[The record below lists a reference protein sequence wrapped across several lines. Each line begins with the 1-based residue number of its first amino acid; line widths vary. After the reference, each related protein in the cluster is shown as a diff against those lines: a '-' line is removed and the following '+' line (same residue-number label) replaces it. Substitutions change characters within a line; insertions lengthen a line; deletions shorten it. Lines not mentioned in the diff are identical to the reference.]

1 MRSQVT
7 PNERIADLRV
17 NMGLSQKELSQQIHV
32 NPAQLSRIESG
43 ETKHISSDLLIK
55 FAKAFHVST
64 DYLLGLTSISIP
76 KNYEISELG
85 LSEAAVRALITQK
98 MNMLTVSRL
107 LENKKFP
114 FLVDLITGF
123 WNDSISAG
131 AMARNDVISLATA
144 SLTELSLQ
152 KPEKQTEI
160 RQNVRFLNEQKLGKY
175 EAESEMISKTF
186 LAILREIKKELKNSD
201 QPETLIAAESAEA
214 RKQFNNITKNILETY
229 KNRPQPEFTV
239 DDLMEVLLQQL
250 NEALPL
256 NEQQTAAFRELFKQ
270 ILVNPNDLTES

>member
-7 PNERIADLRV
+7 PNERIADLRI

-98 MNMLTVSRL
+98 MNTLTVSRL

-131 AMARNDVISLATA
+131 VMARNDVISLATA

-160 RQNVRFLNEQKLGKY
+160 RQDVRFLNEQKLAKY

-186 LAILREIKKELKNSD
+186 LAILREIKKELENSD
-201 QPETLIAAESAEA
+201 QPEALIAAESAEA
-214 RKQFNNITKNILETY
+214 RKQFNSITKNILETY

-256 NEQQTAAFRELFKQ
+256 NKHQTAAFRELFKQ

>member
-7 PNERIADLRV
+7 PNERIADLRI

-85 LSEAAVRALITQK
+85 LSEAAVLALITQK
-98 MNMLTVSRL
+98 MNTLTVSRL

-131 AMARNDVISLATA
+131 VMARNDVISLATA

-160 RQNVRFLNEQKLGKY
+160 RQDVRFLNEQKLGKY

-186 LAILREIKKELKNSD
+186 LAILREIKKELENSD
-201 QPETLIAAESAEA
+201 QPEALIAAESAEA
-214 RKQFNNITKNILETY
+214 RKQFNSITKNILKTY

-239 DDLMEVLLQQL
+239 DDFMEVLLQQL

>member
-64 DYLLGLTSISIP
+64 DYLLGLTSISVP
-76 KNYEISELG
+76 KNYEISELH
-85 LSEAAVRALITQK
+85 LSEAAVRALVTQK
-98 MNMLTVSRL
+98 INTLTISRL
-107 LENKKFP
+107 LENRKFP

-131 AMARNDVISLATA
+131 VMARNDVISLATV

-160 RQNVRFLNEQKLGKY
+160 RQDVRFLNEQKLGKY
-175 EAESEMISKTF
+175 EAESEIISKTF

-201 QPETLIAAESAEA
+201 QPEALIAAESAEA
-214 RKQFNNITKNILETY
+214 RKQFNSITKNILETY

-239 DDLMEVLLQQL
+239 DDFMEVLLQQL
-250 NEALPL
+250 NDALPL
-256 NEQQTAAFRELFKQ
+256 NEQQIAAFRELFKQ
-270 ILVNPNDLTES
+270 ILVNPNDLTGS

>member
-1 MRSQVT
+1 MKSQLT
-7 PNERIADLRV
+7 PNERITDLRV

-43 ETKHISSDLLIK
+43 ETRHISSDLLIK

-64 DYLLGLTSISIP
+64 DYLLGLTSISKP

-107 LENKKFP
+107 LKNKKFP
-114 FLVDLITGF
+114 FLIDLITGF

-131 AMARNDVISLATA
+131 VMARNDVISLATT

-152 KPEKQTEI
+152 KPETQTEI
-160 RQNVRFLNEQKLGKY
+160 RQDVRFLNEQKLGKH
-175 EAESEMISKTF
+175 EAESEMISKIF
-186 LAILREIKKELKNSD
+186 LSILREIKRELENSD
-201 QPETLIAAESAEA
+201 QPEALIAAESAEA
-214 RKQFNNITKNILETY
+214 REQFNNITKIILETY
-229 KNRPQPEFTV
+229 KNRPHPEFTV
-239 DDLMEVLLQQL
+239 DDLIAALVQQFAQALSL
-250 NEALPL
+250 NEK
-256 NEQQTAAFRELFKQ
+256 QTAELKEPIKQAF
-270 ILVNPNDLTES
+270 IICSGATES